1 MHICFELFSVFFN
14 IGSFT
19 IGGGYAMIPLIQ
31 DEVVYR
37 KKWMEVEEFVDM
49 LSIAQSSPGPI
60 AVNTSVFVG
69 YKIAGLRGAISSTLG
84 CILPSFF
91 IILTIGMAFRGMQ
104 DNLILKRTM
113 KTLRPLVAALI
124 LSSVISIAK
133 NMKMGLRHLWIPL
146 AVVISSMYF
155 HLSPILFILLGGV
168 GGVLY
173 FSGKERIDRAG

>member
-1 MHICFELFSVFFN
+1 MHTCFELFSVFFK

-31 DEVVYR
+31 EEVVHR
-37 KKWMEVEEFVDM
+37 RKWMEVEEFVDM

-69 YKIAGLRGAISSTLG
+69 YKMAGLRGAISSTLG

-91 IILTIGMAFRGMQ
+91 IILMIGMVFRNMQ
-104 DNLILKRTM
+104 DNLILKHTM
-113 KTLRPLVAALI
+113 KTLRPLVVALI
-124 LSSVISIAK
+124 LSSVISIAQ
-133 NMKMGLRHLWIPL
+133 NMKMGPLHLWIPL
-146 AVVISSMYF
+146 TIVISSMYF
-155 HLSPILFILLGGV
+155 HLSPILFILMGGM

-173 FSGKERIDRAG
+173 FLGKERIDRAG